1 MDPMDT
7 DAPTGA
13 LPLQPGELYL
23 NVLALTNEARNMH
36 GLRHQDYQRYRQF
49 CANKVQRLRKGC
61 NLVQAGAKRRF
72 EKKPVTA
79 EVVTGEKH
87 LQLLLFEAERGWAY
101 AMELKAEVR
110 DEPRKRFHQVKRL
123 KKAVEAAKRLHDICQ
138 NCQADNRTLLDV
150 QAYAATMAG
159 FLFFEQ
165 QRWEEALDKFATARV
180 IYQRLAKAGTAQQEA
195 LCQSVIDSIDP
206 SIRFCAYNLKIKGA
220 QNLEI
225 SSLIEQTNE
234 SSRSELR
241 SLEARVGSMLSDI
254 SSENN
259 DGTFKI
265 RWRGRIIPTR
275 NEKLVEAIS
284 ETVKTFEGLKGSTP
298 RPILLDG
305 TSDTAVL
312 DAHFERF
319 EKALASA
326 AIALHLAKEDVKN
339 DELATAKVK
348 SSKGDQNSANLQLA
362 LAYVTFLRLSISIDR
377 NLELIEVAKS
387 KRHGQGRFLAKGMK
401 KGAKPED
408 IVRFYDAI
416 IQGLDDMKKF
426 GVVDSDL
433 ALHSFLSAQSHMYKA
448 QRATFI
454 AQTYSSLDKH
464 GEALA
469 LYERANEHVVH
480 ARAQAEGAA
489 RHDTGAGEDLLQL
502 RDKILRTETDIRG
515 GKIKEQ
521 GKWYLEQHQRGVSV
535 DGISKGIQNIE
546 LNDGYGEI
554 QAPVTSRLNTFISD
568 FDGSNPNLIAIPPSF
583 LPAPCKPLFFDIAYN
598 GLDFPV
604 SNIERRSTGL
614 ERRRR
619 GESEEEEKAKG
630 IMGVL
635 SGLWGRK

>member
-1 MDPMDT
+1 MDSMDT

-13 LPLQPGELYL
+13 LALQPGELYL

-49 CANKVQRLRKGC
+49 CANKVQRLRTGC
-61 NLVQAGAKRRF
+61 NLVQSGAKRRF

-79 EVVTGEKH
+79 EVVMGEKH

-138 NCQADNRTLLDV
+138 TCQAGNRTLLDV
-150 QAYAATMAG
+150 QAYATTMAG

-165 QRWEEALDKFATARV
+165 QRWEEAFDKFATARV

-195 LCQSVIDSIDP
+195 LCQSAIDSIDP

-225 SSLIEQTNE
+225 SSLLEQRDE
-234 SSRSELR
+234 SAQSELR
-241 SLEARVGSMLSDI
+241 ILEARVGSMLSDI
-254 SSENN
+254 STEQN
-259 DGTFKI
+259 DGTLKI
-265 RWRGRIIPTR
+265 RWRGKIIPTR
-275 NEKLVEAIS
+275 NEKLVEAIF

-298 RPILLDG
+298 LPMLLDG
-305 TSDTAVL
+305 TSDTAVT
-312 DAHFERF
+312 DAHLERF

-326 AIALHLAKEDVKN
+326 AIAIHLAKEDVKN

-348 SSKGDQNSANLQLA
+348 SSKSDQNSANLQLA

-377 NLELIEVAKS
+377 NLELIEIAKS
-387 KRHGQGRFLAKGMK
+387 KRNGQGRFKGTK

-426 GVVDSDL
+426 SVVDSDL
-433 ALHSFLSAQSHMYKA
+433 AFHSFLSAKSHMYKA
-448 QRATFI
+448 QRAAFI

-480 ARAQAEGAA
+480 AKAQAEGAA
-489 RHDTGAGEDLLQL
+489 RHDTGAGEDMRQL
-502 RDKILRTETDIRG
+502 RDKILRTEADIRG

-521 GKWYLEQHQRGVSV
+521 GKWYLEQHQGGVSV

-546 LNDGYGEI
+546 LNDGSSKS
-554 QAPVTSRLNTFISD
+554 QSPVTSRLNTFILD
-568 FDGSNPNLIAIPPSF
+568 FDCGNPNLIVLPPVF
-583 LPAPCKPLFFDIAYN
+583 QPAPCKPLFFDIAYN
-598 GLDFPV
+598 GIDFPV
-604 SNIERRSTGL
+604 SNIERRSTGS